1 MVVQADCQA
10 CHQLAAIV
18 VSSLAP
24 LGIAVELREVSD
36 PYSTL
41 QSEPGSIDIYDSG
54 TELPYPDPASFLQ
67 RMLLSDV
74 PRTWLPEPTVAALA
88 ALDRLSGAPRDA
100 AAVRLARR
108 FEQHE
113 VPVIAYGFPTIG
125 TLVSPRLGCR
135 VWTGEDTGLDFA
147 SLCLR

>member
-1 MVVQADCQA
+1 
-10 CHQLAAIV
+10 
-18 VSSLAP
+18 
-24 LGIAVELREVSD
+24 
-36 PYSTL
+36 
-41 QSEPGSIDIYDSG
+41 
-54 TELPYPDPASFLQ
+54 
-67 RMLLSDV
+67 MLLSDV
-74 PRTWLPEPTVAALA
+74 PRAWLPEPTVAALA
-88 ALDRLSGAPRDA
+88 ALDGLSGASRDA

-113 VPVIAYGFPTIG
+113 MPIIAYDFPTIG